1 MYESEVTKF
10 NLFTKML
17 NFKIFGIIF
26 LQYSSFKYYTFC
38 NEKNDSLVL
47 GGPSMN
53 LGPEIRR
60 KTVEVDTCGKDL
72 TTVRSGGSNKS

>member
-1 MYESEVTKF
+1 
-10 NLFTKML
+10 ML

-72 TTVRSGGSNKS
+72 TTCLLYTSDAADEDISV

>member
-1 MYESEVTKF
+1 
-10 NLFTKML
+10 ML
-17 NFKIFGIIF
+17 NFKIFGITF
-26 LQYSSFKYYTFC
+26 FFAVYYTFC

-53 LGPEIRR
+53 LGPVIRR

-72 TTVRSGGSNKS
+72 TTVRSGGSKES